1 MKLNL
6 NEINYILCET
16 IKLLTEITVQNAYSK
31 YYANIDEETFKYI
44 LSVIQPNDKNNLHK
58 NTQWVLGLYQ
68 KEPDKIFNSLPLL
81 SNENNNGYLQIF
93 NRLCVLNMLQNNERD
108 IKRYPTIE
116 SLAEKISQFNYD
128 DLWGDNSDRKKRVLR
143 QEFKD
148 AKDNIQLIY
157 EDDIWKVLVPK
168 SYEASVYWGDNTKWC
183 TAYKDDKS
191 YYEEY
196 SSQGPLYIN
205 INKQTKEKYQFHF
218 ETSSFKDKN
227 DEEIS
232 GDNLFETINAT
243 TGMIKAYKKILSNDI
258 FNTLLTPHSI
268 IYENDYF
275 KVITQYRLVYTD
287 DIFWDTETHFET
299 PPLTL
304 IYKADDSKI
313 DINYGIGSDGFSH
326 FYCLKQ
332 NKYLIGIVDDEG
344 DAFFHILTLNEIM
357 QKCITENMGEFYGQ
371 DYYGEVE
378 AKDGTL
384 SDMVLKHPE
393 TKDIIMRIDENLL

>member
-16 IKLLTEITVQNAYSK
+16 IKLLTEITIQKGYQDWYSDINEDV
-31 YYANIDEETFKYI
+31 YYYI
-44 LSVIQPNDKNNLHK
+44 LSIVQPHNKNNLFK
-58 NTQWVLGLYQ
+58 NSKWVLQLYRQ
-68 KEPDKIFNSLPLL
+68 NPNDIFNKLETFYN
-81 SNENNNGYLQIF
+81 NENNGLLQIF
-93 NRLCVLNMLQNNERD
+93 DRLCVLNYLQGNERD
-108 IKRYPTIE
+108 IFSYKTYDE
-116 SLAEKISQFNYD
+116 LKNKISQFNNE
-128 DLWGDNSDRKKRVLR
+128 DLWGDNADRKKRLLR
-143 QEFKD
+143 DEFKD
-148 AKDNIQLIY
+148 AKHDINIIY
-157 EDDIWKVLVPK
+157 EDNEWFVLVPL

-191 YYEEY
+191 YYEKY

-218 ETSSFKDKN
+218 ETSSFKNKN
-227 DEEIS
+227 DDEIS

-243 TGMIKAYKKILSNDI
+243 TGMINAYKKILSNDI
-258 FNTLLTPHSI
+258 FNILLTPHSI

-287 DIFWDTETHFET
+287 DIFWDTDTHFET
-299 PPLTL
+299 PPLTI
-304 IYKADDSKI
+304 IYKADNSKI
-313 DINYGIGSDGFSH
+313 DINYGIGCDGFSH